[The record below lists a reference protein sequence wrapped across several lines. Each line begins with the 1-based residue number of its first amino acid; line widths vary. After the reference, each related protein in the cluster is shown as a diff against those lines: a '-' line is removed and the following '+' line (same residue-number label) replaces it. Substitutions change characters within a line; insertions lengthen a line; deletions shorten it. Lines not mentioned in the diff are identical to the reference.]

1 MREIEIELEAQ
12 KAKNDNENKIFFD
25 VNSNLYYSAS
35 YIYAESYKFYPFYC
49 ASSNSHNFINLGPHR
64 FMFRHTKDDKL
75 FNLFVQLYILSIKN
89 FDKQDDYF

>member
-25 VNSNLYYSAS
+25 VNSNNYYSAA
-35 YIYAESYKFYPFYC
+35 YIYAESYRFSPFYC
-49 ASSNSHNFINLGPHR
+49 ASSNGHNFINLGPHR

-75 FNLFVQLYILSIKN
+75 FNLFVQLYILSVKN
-89 FDKQDDYF
+89 FDRQDDYF